1 MSAESGLEFGNTA
14 DKGHVITVDCPGM
27 EENMGNVILI
37 GFMGCGKS
45 TVGLRLSYRLRRT
58 IIDTDKEIE
67 KEENRSISE
76 IFAADGEAYFRDR
89 ETAILRKLKESANNQ
104 IISVGGGLP
113 VRKEN
118 RALLH
123 ELGQV
128 FYLRAEGGT
137 IYERVKDD
145 TRRPLL
151 QVDDPLKKI
160 ETLIRERDPYYTEA
174 ADVVIT
180 VDGKSFSQIL
190 DEIEAQ
196 VNEREITISAE
207 G

>member
-1 MSAESGLEFGNTA
+1 
-14 DKGHVITVDCPGM
+14 
-27 EENMGNVILI
+27 MGNVILI

-58 IIDTDKEIE
+58 LLDTDREIE
-67 KEENRSISE
+67 KEECRTISE
-76 IFAADGEAYFRDR
+76 IFAEDGEAYFRER
-89 ETAILRKLKESANNQ
+89 ETAVLRKLMGSANNQ

-113 VRKEN
+113 MREEN

-145 TRRPLL
+145 STRPLL
-151 QVDDPLKKI
+151 QVDNPLQKI
-160 ETLIRERDPYYTEA
+160 ETLIKERDPYYMAA
-174 ADVVIT
+174 ADEVII

-190 DEIEAQ
+190 DEIE
-196 VNEREITISAE
+196 ERVKAREGNAE
-207 G
+207 TEG

>member
-1 MSAESGLEFGNTA
+1 
-14 DKGHVITVDCPGM
+14 
-27 EENMGNVILI
+27 MGNVILI

-58 IIDTDKEIE
+58 IIDTDREIE
-67 KEENRSISE
+67 KEERRTITD
-76 IFAADGEAYFRDR
+76 IFATDGESYFRDR
-89 ETAILRKLKESANNQ
+89 ETACLKRLKSSANNQ

-113 VRKEN
+113 MREEN

-128 FYLRAEGGT
+128 FYLRAEGET

-145 TRRPLL
+145 TKRPLL
-151 QVDDPLKKI
+151 QVEDPLTRIK
-160 ETLIRERDPYYTEA
+160 TLITERDPYYREA

-190 DEIEAQ
+190 DEIEE
-196 VNEREITISAE
+196 NAE
-207 G
+207 LV

>member
-1 MSAESGLEFGNTA
+1 
-14 DKGHVITVDCPGM
+14 
-27 EENMGNVILI
+27 MGNVILI

-58 IIDTDKEIE
+58 LLDTDREIE
-67 KEENRSISE
+67 KEERRTISE
-76 IFAADGEAYFRDR
+76 IFAEDGEAYFRDR
-89 ETAILRKLKESANNQ
+89 ETAILRKLMRSANNQ

-113 VRKEN
+113 MREEN

-145 TRRPLL
+145 TTRPLL
-151 QVDDPLKKI
+151 QVADPLHKI
-160 ETLIRERDPYYTEA
+160 ETLIKERDPYYMEA
-174 ADVVIT
+174 ADVALT

-190 DEIEAQ
+190 DEIEER
-196 VNEREITISAE
+196 VNAREGNAE
-207 G
+207 TEG

>member
-1 MSAESGLEFGNTA
+1 
-14 DKGHVITVDCPGM
+14 
-27 EENMGNVILI
+27 MGNVILI

-58 IIDTDKEIE
+58 LIDTDKEIE
-67 KEENRSISE
+67 KEERRAISD

-89 ETAILRKLKESANNQ
+89 ETAVIQRLINSANNQ

-113 VRKEN
+113 LREEN

-123 ELGQV
+123 KLGQV
-128 FYLRAEGGT
+128 FYLQAEAAT

-145 TRRPLL
+145 TTRPLL
-151 QVDDPLKKI
+151 QVEEPLKRI
-160 ETLIRERDPYYTEA
+160 ETLIRERDPYYRAA

-190 DEIEAQ
+190 DEIEEQ
-196 VNEREITISAE
+196 VNAGE
-207 G
+207 GNVETEG